1 MENQVNA
8 KTKELNNYLKI
19 YNIVKLL
26 GLRTSHTGT
35 KLLIKAILILLK
47 QNNEFIV
54 LEEVYSIISK
64 GLQTISKEQVKYC
77 IKYAIDNRNEKQSI
91 KNFEKLFGYEYNQDV
106 FTNKELIEEMYRILK
121 NY

>member
-1 MENQVNA
+1 MENQVNT

-26 GLRTSHTGT
+26 GLRTCHTGT

-54 LEEVYSIISK
+54 LEEVYSIVSND
-64 GLQTISKEQVKYC
+64 LQNISKEQVKYC

-91 KNFEKLFGYEYNQDV
+91 KNFERLFGYEYSQDV
-106 FTNKELIEEMYRILK
+106 FTNKELIEEIFRII
-121 NY
+121 

>member
-1 MENQVNA
+1 MENQVNT

-19 YNIVKLL
+19 YNIIKLL

-47 QNNEFIV
+47 QNNEFVV
-54 LEEVYSIISK
+54 LEEIYSIISND
-64 GLQTISKEQVKYC
+64 LQTISKEQVKYC

-106 FTNKELIEEMYRILK
+106 FTNKELIEEILRIAPTR
-121 NY
+121 

>member
-1 MENQVNA
+1 MENQVNT

-47 QNNEFIV
+47 QDNEFIV
-54 LEEVYSIISK
+54 LEEVYSIISNA
-64 GLQTISKEQVKYC
+64 LQTISKEQVKYC

-91 KNFEKLFGYEYNQDV
+91 KNFERLFGYEYSQDV
-106 FTNKELIEEMYRILK
+106 FTNKELIEEIIRIIT
-121 NY
+121 